1 MTPEQVAENAKNGT
15 QGHWEVPDQTWTK
28 SLTVNTAG
36 GMDATM
42 IACAGS
48 QGAVSYTDEICTMS
62 WKDDG
67 EWLYNAKRIA
77 SVPDMEALIAEQA
90 AQLAAANARIA
101 ELEGALEPFAKA
113 GGLFNDHFISLVYD
127 PAAGDEYR
135 LNSSHLIAARA
146 ALSQTDK
153 GEG

>member
-1 MTPEQVAENAKNGT
+1 MTKPTTPEEVAALAAKGT
-15 QGHWEVPDQTWTK
+15 QGEWSYKTGP
-28 SLTVNTAG
+28 SLKGRYHTV
-36 GMDATM
+36 MDAEESF
-42 IACAGS
+42 IICEA
-48 QGAVSYTDEICTMS
+48 YDDEA
-62 WKDDG
+62 DN
-67 EWLYNAKRIA
+67 EPNAKRIA
-77 SVPDMEALIAEQA
+77 SVPAMEALIAEQA

-101 ELEGALEPFAKA
+101 ELGGALEPFAKA

-153 GEG
+153 GEARF

>member
-1 MTPEQVAENAKNGT
+1 MTKPTTPEALLAELDKAA
-15 QGHWEVPDQTWTK
+15 QAYDD
-28 SLTVNTAG
+28 AG
-36 GMDATM
+36 LDGSFGATLM
-42 IACAGS
+42 RQAA
-48 QGAVSYTDEICTMS
+48 D
-62 WKDDG
+62 
-67 EWLYNAKRIA
+67 
-77 SVPDMEALIAEQA
+77 LIAEQA

-101 ELEGALEPFAKA
+101 ELGGALEPFAKA

>member
-1 MTPEQVAENAKNGT
+1 MTD
-15 QGHWEVPDQTWTK
+15 HR
-28 SLTVNTAG
+28 
-36 GMDATM
+36 
-42 IACAGS
+42 
-48 QGAVSYTDEICTMS
+48 
-62 WKDDG
+62 DD
-67 EWLYNAKRIA
+67 NAKRIA
-77 SVPDMEALIAEQA
+77 NVPAMEALIAEQA

-101 ELEGALEPFAKA
+101 ELGGALEPFAKA